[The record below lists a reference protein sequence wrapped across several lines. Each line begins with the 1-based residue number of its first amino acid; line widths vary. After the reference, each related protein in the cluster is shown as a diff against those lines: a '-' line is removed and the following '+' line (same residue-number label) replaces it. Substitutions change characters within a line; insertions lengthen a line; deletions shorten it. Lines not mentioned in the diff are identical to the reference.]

1 MAELA
6 RVVQD
11 KTEGNPFYEL
21 QFLSALVRDGLLY
34 FDKETGQ
41 CRWADVSMKKCVYLE
56 KASISITWNCYS
68 SATERRTGSCA
79 EALLCLEEDTSQCG

>member
-1 MAELA
+1 MAACIGEDSPCVAELS

-34 FDKETGQ
+34 FDKDTGQ
-41 CRWADVSMKKCVYLE
+41 CR
-56 KASISITWNCYS
+56 
-68 SATERRTGSCA
+68 
-79 EALLCLEEDTSQCG
+79 